1 MNRLLAFLCLLFG
14 APFLLLIAILIKLD
28 SPGPALFRQR
38 RIGQNNIEFFML
50 KFRTMQVGMPDLP
63 SDQVAETD
71 HRFTGIG
78 KFLRRFSLDELPQL
92 WNVVRGEMNFVGPRP
107 ALYNQYD
114 LNERRIARGI
124 HKIKPGIT
132 GWAQVNGRNALSWE
146 AKFKLDV
153 WYVDNWS
160 LWLDLKIIGMT
171 IWKVLRREGI
181 SQEGQATMTEFK
193 GTERKTEIGAA
204 SRASYERKI

>member
-14 APFLLLIAILIKLD
+14 APFLLLIAILVKFD

-78 KFLRRFSLDELPQL
+78 KFLRRFSVDELPQL
-92 WNVVRGEMNFVGPRP
+92 WNVLQGEMNFVGPRP
-107 ALYNQYD
+107 ALYNQYE
-114 LNERRIARGI
+114 LNERRTALGI

-132 GWAQVNGRNALSWE
+132 GWAQVNGRDSIPL
-146 AKFKLDV
+146 
-153 WYVDNWS
+153 
-160 LWLDLKIIGMT
+160 
-171 IWKVLRREGI
+171 
-181 SQEGQATMTEFK
+181 
-193 GTERKTEIGAA
+193 ERKVELDHYYLQHRSNTLDMRILWMTVFKSAVGKDLY
-204 SRASYERKI
+204 RAEER